1 MKADLEADFESFVET
16 SGDRFYRTA
25 YAITRDRAH
34 AEDVVHAA
42 LASAYSRWK
51 GLHDKRPEA
60 YVRRMI
66 VNEILGWGRRRSAP
80 VATLE
85 HPPLRRSDP
94 DLVQTDAVWNALREL
109 PVAQRAL
116 IVLRYYG
123 GLSVAEVADT
133 FATRPEVVQAQTT
146 TALFDLRRLITL
158 ARHRART

>member
-51 GLHDKRPEA
+51 RLHDKRPEA

-66 VNEILGWGRRRSAP
+66 VNEILGWGRRRLVRLCRSRRERRCGYPAGDASNERAP
-80 VATLE
+80 GKRI
-85 HPPLRRSDP
+85 LR
-94 DLVQTDAVWNALREL
+94 
-109 PVAQRAL
+109 
-116 IVLRYYG
+116 
-123 GLSVAEVADT
+123 
-133 FATRPEVVQAQTT
+133 QAM
-146 TALFDLRRLITL
+146 LLC
-158 ARHRART
+158 